1 MGWTLKYIISYSK
14 PPVHSTEFKSFER
27 HTKKEKQLGFFT
39 KERLIIYGSGETILA
54 RLHLNFS
61 YALNFEVTFK
71 RREGREHWT
80 VNSEDS
86 LQDMSHSKVEILA
99 KNGTNVFHIMHN
111 NV

>member
-1 MGWTLKYIISYSK
+1 MGLTLKYIISYSK

-27 HTKKEKQLGFFT
+27 HTKKQKQSLFFT

-61 YALNFEVTFK
+61 YVLNFEVTLK
-71 RREGREHWT
+71 RLREDWR

-86 LQDMSHSKVEILA
+86 HHDTTIHC
-99 KNGTNVFHIMHN
+99 N
-111 NV
+111 